1 MENEFCISNIRFL
14 KIIKKSCYFREKDK
28 GLDDKVLQAFC
39 KSHSIN
45 EHLFDISFVLNTI
58 VTASC
63 IVSLILVF

>member
-1 MENEFCISNIRFL
+1 MENEFCISNICFL

-45 EHLFDISFVLNTI
+45 EHLFDKT
-58 VTASC
+58 
-63 IVSLILVF
+63 LVI